1 MQQKEGGHKPVRK
14 GIRERIMDCLS
25 SGADEKNKQK
35 LLDGNEDGNDK
46 DINQYLLE
54 MTRSQFSVVWN
65 KYRQKKWGFRDDLPS
80 LEELEAELAAIVPS
94 YSGL

>member
-1 MQQKEGGHKPVRK
+1 MQQKEGGQKPVRK

-65 KYRQKKWGFRDDLPS
+65 KYRQKKWGFGDDLPS

>member
-1 MQQKEGGHKPVRK
+1 MQQKEGGQKPVRK

-25 SGADEKNKQK
+25 LGADEKNKQK

-46 DINQYLLE
+46 EINQYLLE

>member
-1 MQQKEGGHKPVRK
+1 MQQKEGGQGPVRK

-35 LLDGNEDGNDK
+35 ILEENEEGNDK
-46 DINQYLLE
+46 DMNQYLRE

-65 KYRQKKWGFRDDLPS
+65 KYRQKKWGYGDDLPS

>member
-1 MQQKEGGHKPVRK
+1 MQQKEGGQKPVRK

-65 KYRQKKWGFRDDLPS
+65 KYRQKKWGFGDDLPS
-80 LEELEAELAAIVPS
+80 LEELETELAAIVPS

>member
-1 MQQKEGGHKPVRK
+1 MQQKEGGQKPVRK

-46 DINQYLLE
+46 EINQYLLE

>member
-1 MQQKEGGHKPVRK
+1 MQQKEGGQGPVRK

>member
-1 MQQKEGGHKPVRK
+1 MQQKEGGQKPVRK

-46 DINQYLLE
+46 EINQYLLE

-65 KYRQKKWGFRDDLPS
+65 KYRQKKWGFGDDLPS

>member
-1 MQQKEGGHKPVRK
+1 MQQKEGGQGPVRK

-25 SGADEKNKQK
+25 SGAGEKNKQK

-65 KYRQKKWGFRDDLPS
+65 KYRQKKWGFGDDLPS

>member
-1 MQQKEGGHKPVRK
+1 MQQKEGGQKPVRK

>member
-1 MQQKEGGHKPVRK
+1 MQQKEGGQKPVRK

-25 SGADEKNKQK
+25 LGADEKNKQK

>member
-1 MQQKEGGHKPVRK
+1 MQQKEGGQKPVRK

-35 LLDGNEDGNDK
+35 ILEENEERNDK
-46 DINQYLLE
+46 DMNQYLRE

-65 KYRQKKWGFRDDLPS
+65 KYRQKKWGFGDDLPS

>member
-1 MQQKEGGHKPVRK
+1 MQQKEGSQKPVRK

-65 KYRQKKWGFRDDLPS
+65 KYRQKKWGFGDDLPS

>member
-1 MQQKEGGHKPVRK
+1 MQQKEGSQKPVRK

-25 SGADEKNKQK
+25 SGADEKNNQK

-46 DINQYLLE
+46 EINQYLLE